1 MKPVLPPPDF
11 LSEVSDT
18 RCPACD
24 AHLMYQSPAHI
35 GYSTQTAQ
43 SINDAAYEAG
53 MRDAVPQ
60 GWKVVP
66 VEPTRE
72 MRNAAIF
79 EQELHRSAGLGLYGD
94 EPASTIYKAM
104 LSASPELKK

>member
-1 MKPVLPPPDF
+1 MKPVLPEPERFYHWDGA
-11 LSEVSDT
+11 EAEAYAADT
-18 RCPACD
+18 V
-24 AHLMYQSPAHI
+24 
-35 GYSTQTAQ
+35 Q
-43 SINDAAYEAG
+43 SINDAAYKAG
-53 MRDAVPQ
+53 MRDAVPE